1 MTQQYIVGE
10 FSSFVAALEMTA
22 GELGTVLSG
31 LRREIEV
38 SPLGRLPTL
47 AREALNLAD
56 RVCWVALEEGD
67 VTSFRRCAESAAA
80 LWEFTAS
87 ANLLP

>member
-10 FSSFVAALEMTA
+10 FSSLVAELEPTA
-22 GELGTVLSG
+22 GDLGGVVSD

-38 SPLGRLPTL
+38 SPLSGLPRL
-47 AREALNLAD
+47 AQEALNVTD
-56 RVCWVALEEGD
+56 RLCWVALEEGD
-67 VTSFRRCAESAAA
+67 VANFRRCAKTAAA
-80 LWEFTAS
+80 LREFTAN

>member
-1 MTQQYIVGE
+1 MTQQYIIGE
-10 FSSFVAALEMTA
+10 FSSLVAELEPAA
-22 GELGTVLSG
+22 GELGSVLTG

-38 SPLGRLPTL
+38 SPLGGLPKL
-47 AREALNLAD
+47 ARDALNLTD
-56 RVCWVALEEGD
+56 LVCWVALEEGD
-67 VTSFRRCAESAAA
+67 VASFRRCADTAAG